1 MTHPIKTANVHV
13 GRPIERLEDMW
24 LLRGRGRFVDDLT
37 LDKVLRGAILRS
49 PVAHGRIRSIDASA
63 ARAMPGVHAV
73 ITAAEIGRPMPHI
86 PIRLFPDDSLKP
98 YLQPVVADG
107 TVRYVGDPMAFVV
120 ADTAAIAEDA
130 IDAIEF
136 DIEPLPVLANREVAG
151 RDETLLF
158 DGTSTNTAITYRA
171 EMGDIEAAFRDAPYV
186 RREHFAVHRHFACP
200 LEPRGVLAEWNA
212 ETGRMLV
219 LGAAKVP
226 FQNRKILSSLMDL
239 PESAIDM
246 IEGDTGGGFGAR
258 GEFYPED
265 FLVPFAARLL
275 GRPVQWTEDRREHL
289 MATNHSRECDC
300 DLEIACELDG
310 TIRGLRGTAWI
321 DGGGYI
327 RTHAGT
333 NAYSIALA
341 LSGAF
346 KIPNSHVTTHMV
358 LTNKTP
364 VGTFRG
370 PGRYESDFFR
380 ERLFDIVARDLGI
393 DRVEFRR
400 RNLVPKSAMPYPFP
414 IVTPHGQDDQLD
426 SGDYL
431 EPLEAVAKE
440 IGWEEKAGIQG
451 KLIDGRYHGIGIGCF
466 VEAGAS
472 GPSENAKLV
481 LEKDGRI
488 TLYVGSSAVGQG
500 LVTILTQIAAD
511 ALEVPMDLITL
522 IQGSTTGVK
531 SGFGSFG
538 SRSTVMGGTA
548 VLLTAEAFRK
558 AIREAGSAR
567 LGCTAAET
575 EIVDAKVLGPGGRSV
590 SFAEL
595 GDEGI
600 AIEESFVNSKRTWAY
615 GTAAA
620 HVAVDPQTGHVEI
633 VDYMAV
639 EDVGRI
645 VNPLTLRGQLI
656 GSIVQ
661 GLGGALLEHLVY
673 DDQGQLLTGTFADY
687 LLPLATDF
695 PTIRGYE
702 TELHPSPL
710 NPMGIKG
717 GGEGG
722 IISVGGVIANAV
734 AAALESFGIEPLEL
748 PMSPPRVWQLIED
761 ARLRKSQPAAAE

>member
-1 MTHPIKTANVHV
+1 MTHPINTTNVYV

-24 LLRGRGRFVDDLT
+24 LLRGKGRFVDDLT
-37 LDKVLRGAILRS
+37 RDQVLRGAVLRS
-49 PVAHGRIRSIDASA
+49 PIAHGTIRSIDTTA
-63 ARAMPGVHAV
+63 AKAMPGVHAV
-73 ITAAEIGRPMPHI
+73 FTAADIGKPMPHI
-86 PIRLFPDDSLKP
+86 PIRLFPDDSLIP
-98 YLQPVVADG
+98 YLQPVLANG
-107 TVRYVGDPMAFVV
+107 IVRYVGDPMAFVV

-136 DIEPLPVLANREVAG
+136 DIEPLPVLMNCTVAEK
-151 RDETLLF
+151 DEPLLF
-158 DGTSTNTAITYRA
+158 AGTPSNAAIVYTA
-171 EMGDIEAAFRDAPYV
+171 EMGDVEAAFRDAPYV
-186 RREHFAVHRHFACP
+186 RRERMAIQRHFACP
-200 LEPRGVLAEWNA
+200 MEPRGVLAEWDR
-212 ETGRMLV
+212 ETQRMLV

-226 FQNRKILSSLMDL
+226 FQNRRILSSLMGI
-239 PESAIDM
+239 PEDAIDM

-265 FLVPFAARLL
+265 FLVPYAARLL

-289 MATNHSRECDC
+289 MATNHSRESDC

-310 TIRGLRGTAWI
+310 TIRGMRGTAWI

-341 LSGAF
+341 LTGAF
-346 KIPNSHVTTHMV
+346 RVPNSHIVTRMV

-364 VGTFRG
+364 IGTFRG

-380 ERLFDIVARDLGI
+380 ERLFDIAARDLGI

-400 RNLVPKSAMPYPFP
+400 RNLVPKTAMPYAFP
-414 IVTPHGQDDQLD
+414 EVVPHGQGDQLD
-426 SGDYL
+426 CGDYL

-440 IGWEEKAGIQG
+440 IGWEEKRAIQG
-451 KLIDGRYHGIGIGCF
+451 KLVDGRYHGIGIGCF

-472 GPSENAKLV
+472 GPSENARMV

-488 TLYVGSSAVGQG
+488 SLYVGSSAVGQG

-511 ALEVPMDLITL
+511 ALEVPMEMITL
-522 IQGSTTGVK
+522 SQGSTTGVK

-548 VLLTAEAFRK
+548 VLVTAQAFRD
-558 AIREAGSAR
+558 AIRKAGAAR
-567 LGCTAAET
+567 LGCATEET
-575 EIVDAKVLGPGGRSV
+575 EIVDAKVRGPNGKSV
-590 SFAEL
+590 TFAEL
-595 GDEGI
+595 GSDGI
-600 AIEESFVNSKRTWAY
+600 TVEETFVNSKRTWAY

-620 HVAVDPQTGHVEI
+620 HVAVDAETGHVEI
-633 VDYMAV
+633 LDYMAV

-673 DDQGQLLTGTFADY
+673 DEQGQLLTGTFADY

-702 TELHPSPL
+702 TENYPSPL

-734 AAALESFGIEPLEL
+734 AAALESFGVEPLEL

-761 ARLRKSQPAAAE
+761 ARQRKAAAE